1 MTRIIIIL
9 AVIMAFAGLS
19 FAQELKLG
27 VVSSELIV
35 QNFPRFQQA
44 EEQLAR
50 EMQTWQNDRKAWEA
64 DMERL
69 QKDIENREEQLRNG
83 KMFSEKRRAEMQMA
97 IDSLTLDFN
106 VRIQK
111 QSTAEQERFAKRRAE
126 LLAEVFEVV
135 NGVIEEIGNDSDYDF
150 IIDASN
156 GTVVYAKDPDD
167 LNDELLRRLQDK

>member
-9 AVIMAFAGLS
+9 AIITAFTGLT
-19 FAQELKLG
+19 FGQELKLG
-27 VVSSELIV
+27 VVASELIV
-35 QNFPRFQQA
+35 QNYPRFQQA

-50 EMQTWQNDRKAWEA
+50 EMQTWQNDRKAWES

-69 QKDIENREEQLRNG
+69 QKDIENSEEQLRNG
-83 KMFSEKRRAEMQMA
+83 KMFSEKKKAEMQMS
-97 IDSLTLDFN
+97 IDSLRYDFQM
-106 VRIQK
+106 RIQK
-111 QSTAEQERFAKRRAE
+111 QSTAEQEKFTKRRAE

-135 NGVIEEIGNDSDYDF
+135 NGVIEEIGTDNDYDF

-156 GTVVYAKDPDD
+156 GTVVYAKEPDD